1 MHAYGSL
8 LSFEVQGLARGRAVL
23 EHEPRLDRAGGTH
36 AVSLGDART
45 LVTHPATT
53 THASMP
59 PDAREKAGIG
69 DGLLRLSVGLESYAE
84 LERDLL
90 AALEVRP

>member
-1 MHAYGSL
+1 ML
-8 LSFEVQGLARGRAVL
+8 EKVRLA
-23 EHEPRLDRAGGTH
+23 TH

-45 LVTHPATT
+45 LITHPATT

-59 PDAREKAGIG
+59 ADARARAGIG
-69 DGLLRLSVGLESYAE
+69 DGLLRLSVGIESPDD

-90 AALEVRP
+90 AAL

>member
-1 MHAYGSL
+1 
-8 LSFEVQGLARGRAVL
+8 VL
-23 EHEPRLDRAGGTH
+23 EHVKVATH

-59 PDAREKAGIG
+59 ADARARAGIT
-69 DGLLRLSVGLESYAE
+69 DGLLRLSVGLESAE
-84 LERDLL
+84 ALERDLL
-90 AALEVRP
+90 AALEVRS